1 MAEVSNPFLIVRT
14 ILKIKGARN
23 GTLYKINEF
32 LFAIIFIPVRMV
44 ITPLALIY
52 VYEADQVIYGTKFGV
67 AFVLF
72 VQLIWGYQIMNLMSG
87 ALVEMFPKSAPVGA
101 FHKFTEILA
110 KNQKVR
116 KVLFPINAI
125 LIFLVPHYYYGFIRK
140 TLFNFL

>member
-23 GTLYKINEF
+23 GNLYKINEF
-32 LFAIIFIPVRMV
+32 LFATIFIPVRMV

-72 VQLIWGYQIMNLMSG
+72 V
-87 ALVEMFPKSAPVGA
+87 
-101 FHKFTEILA
+101 
-110 KNQKVR
+110 
-116 KVLFPINAI
+116 
-125 LIFLVPHYYYGFIRK
+125 
-140 TLFNFL
+140 